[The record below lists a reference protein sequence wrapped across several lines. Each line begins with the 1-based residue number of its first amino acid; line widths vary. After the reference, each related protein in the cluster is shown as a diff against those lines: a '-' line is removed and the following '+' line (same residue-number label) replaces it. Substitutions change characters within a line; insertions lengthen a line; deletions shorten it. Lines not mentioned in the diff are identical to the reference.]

1 MKIAAVTDDQRTVCP
16 HFGRAAYYLVFTV
29 ENGEIVA
36 REVRPKAGHRQF
48 ADSGHHDDSHAGHGH
63 HGSHEHHH
71 DHGHAG
77 GHEHHHDHAH
87 GRGFGDHADWKHA
100 QMVESVQDCEVV
112 LVRGMGQG
120 ARLALAEAGIT
131 PCAATREDAEEA
143 VRAYLADGRGGD
155 PECPSERDTRATGP
169 PT

>member
-1 MKIAAVTDDQRTVCP
+1 MKIAAVTDDQRTICP

-36 REVRPKAGHRQF
+36 REVREKAGHRRF
-48 ADSGHHDDSHAGHGH
+48 ASTDHDG
-63 HGSHEHHH
+63 
-71 DHGHAG
+71 
-77 GHEHHHDHAH
+77 DHAH
-87 GRGFGDHADWKHA
+87 GFGDHADWKHSL
-100 QMVESVQDCEVV
+100 MVESVQDCEIV

-155 PECPSERDTRATGP
+155 PGCPSESDTRAARP